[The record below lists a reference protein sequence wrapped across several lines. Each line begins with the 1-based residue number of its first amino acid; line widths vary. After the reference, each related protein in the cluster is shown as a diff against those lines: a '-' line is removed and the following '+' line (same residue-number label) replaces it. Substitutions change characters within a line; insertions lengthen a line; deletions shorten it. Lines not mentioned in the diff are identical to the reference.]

1 MSNDTSTSALTEPT
15 SEELAETAGMQRQ
28 LKNRHIQLIALGGC
42 IGGGLF
48 YGSAEAIGLA
58 GPSIILAYLVGGAAI
73 FFVMRAVGEMSVRTP
88 VAGAFTHHAYANWG
102 DRAGFVSGWNYWFN
116 YILVSMVE
124 LALVGIYVNWFLPDF
139 PRPVTAAICL
149 VILTC
154 VNLIGVKSFG
164 EFEFWFAIIKVAA
177 IVAMIVVG
185 LIVVLAQIYPST
197 AVAPSFAHLWN
208 EGGFFPLG
216 FLQQMDGNWVGLL
229 MALVVVT
236 FSFGG
241 VELVAITSGE
251 AHDPDK
257 TIPRAINQIAWR
269 ILLFFV
275 GSMIVILSVVPWTK
289 IDGKTSPFVE
299 IFDYVGFKAGAAVL
313 NLVLITA
320 VLSVYNSAI
329 FSNGRMLHSLSH
341 QGNAPKFLGRVAKNG
356 VPVNGVLTSAVVTV
370 AAVVVVFLWPAF
382 AFQYLMSIAV
392 FAGILN
398 WVMVMITQLK
408 FRKRIGPEASA
419 NLKFK
424 LPLYPVINY
433 VVIVY
438 LLFVVVMMG
447 FSASYQPALYI
458 GAAWLV
464 ILLVAYEIKKAR
476 MKARGITV
484 ASGALGDEVAARVT
498 AGDAYEVAPEP
509 GETPAS

>member
-1 MSNDTSTSALTEPT
+1 MSDETTASQLVAPT
-15 SEELAETAGMQRQ
+15 SEELAETAGMQRK
-28 LKNRHIQLIALGGC
+28 LRNRHIQLIALGGC
-42 IGGGLF
+42 IGSGLF
-48 YGSAEAIGLA
+48 YGSAEAIQLA

-124 LALVGIYVNWFLPDF
+124 LAVVGIYVQYFLPSF

-154 VNLIGVKSFG
+154 VNLISVKSFG
-164 EFEFWFAIIKVAA
+164 EFEFWFAIIKVFAV
-177 IVAMIVVG
+177 IAMIVVG
-185 LIVVLAQIYPST
+185 LIVVLAQIHPAE

-208 EGGFFPLG
+208 EGGFFPMG
-216 FLQQMDGNWVGLL
+216 FLGLQNGAWVGIV
-229 MALVVVT
+229 MALVVVM

-251 AHDPDK
+251 AHDPGT
-257 TIPRAINQIAWR
+257 TIPKAINQIAWR

-275 GSMIVILSVVPWTK
+275 GSMIVIMAVVPWTA

-299 IFDYVGFKAGAAVL
+299 IFDYVGFKAAAAVL

-329 FSNGRMLHSLSH
+329 YSNGRMLHSLAH
-341 QGNAPKFLGRVAKNG
+341 QGNAPKYLGKVAKNG
-356 VPVNGVLTSAVVTV
+356 VPINGVLTSAAITV
-370 AAVVVVFLWPAF
+370 IAVFVIFMWPAF
-382 AFQYLMSIAV
+382 AFNYLMSIAL

-398 WVMVMITQLK
+398 WIMVLITQML
-408 FRKRIGPEASA
+408 FRKKIGPEAEKG
-419 NLKFK
+419 LTFK
-424 LPLYPVINY
+424 LPFYPVINY
-433 VVIVY
+433 VVIAF
-438 LLFVVVMMG
+438 LLFVVVMMA
-447 FSASYQPALYI
+447 FSPGYRPALI
-458 GAAWLV
+458 VGPIWLV
-464 ILLVAYEIKKAR
+464 VLLVAYQIKKA
-476 MKARGITV
+476 
-484 ASGALGDEVAARVT
+484 GAKKNPVEVS
-498 AGDAYEVAPEP
+498 
-509 GETPAS
+509 TPAASAA